1 MTMMRRMIVF
11 AIALLAAAQIAC
23 GASASVGLP
32 TPQPAPTAQPPQVI
46 IVQQPA
52 PPAAQPAQPDVI
64 VIVMLVLCVT
74 GAAIVMMWG
83 VAQLVVRSQRV
94 EQPPT
99 YIMPPSPQLT
109 EAEHFRILRAAGM
122 TPEQAMRAVEQAR
135 WQQLPPAGR

>member
-1 MTMMRRMIVF
+1 MKRMIVF
-11 AIALLAAAQIAC
+11 AIALLAAVQLAC

-32 TPQPAPTAQPPQVI
+32 TPQPAPTAQPPQI
-46 IVQQPA
+46 IVVQQPA
-52 PPAAQPAQPDVI
+52 QPAAQPAQPDVI

-94 EQPPT
+94 EQPP
-99 YIMPPSPQLT
+99 YIIQQPPPSPMLT

-135 WQQLPPAGR
+135 WQQLPPARR